1 MYSLR
6 ANQRAD
12 DDSGASVTTYSGDR
26 MDEPETNG
34 SEQDE
39 PTMAAVSRA
48 IILVV
53 TAGVV
58 TWAIVMAW
66 GILVFALG

>member
-6 ANQRAD
+6 ANQQAD
-12 DDSGASVTTYSGDR
+12 DDSGASVTSCSGDR
-26 MDEPETNG
+26 MDEPGTNG

-39 PTMAAVSRA
+39 PTMAAVSRV
-48 IILVV
+48 IVLVV

-58 TWAIVMAW
+58 AWAIVMAW

>member
-1 MYSLR
+1 
-6 ANQRAD
+6 
-12 DDSGASVTTYSGDR
+12 

-34 SEQDE
+34 PEQDE

-48 IILVV
+48 ILLVMA
-53 TAGVV
+53 AGVV
-58 TWAIVMAW
+58 AWAIVTAL

>member
-1 MYSLR
+1 
-6 ANQRAD
+6 
-12 DDSGASVTTYSGDR
+12 
-26 MDEPETNG
+26 MDEPEING
-34 SEQDE
+34 PEQDE
-39 PTMAAVSRA
+39 PTMATVSRA

-53 TAGVV
+53 AAGVV

>member
-1 MYSLR
+1 
-6 ANQRAD
+6 
-12 DDSGASVTTYSGDR
+12 

-53 TAGVV
+53 AAGVV